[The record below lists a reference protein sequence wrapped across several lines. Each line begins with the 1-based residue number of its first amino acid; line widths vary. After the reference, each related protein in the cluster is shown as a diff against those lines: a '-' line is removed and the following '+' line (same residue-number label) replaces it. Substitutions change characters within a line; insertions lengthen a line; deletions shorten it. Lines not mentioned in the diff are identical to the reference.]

1 MNYYQHL
8 LTQISVRESAVD
20 CSRCSVDLKCCTYRP
35 FIANFL
41 VGGFANS
48 ETFNEE
54 LMQEWDFL
62 ILGLTPNIRYRKYFA
77 KKGKWG
83 FGTDATLLC
92 TFFQK
97 QNGQCKIWENR
108 PTVCRTFFCKS
119 SYAEAGAYYW
129 NKSEEWTWLLEWA
142 LLEDFL
148 HHQGWT
154 LEEVAR
160 AKEYLQDS
168 TVTQNQTWPEEF
180 FLKDLNKARTF
191 YAEAKQY
198 VDGLG
203 ESAVMDLL
211 GVKGR
216 QLHQELLAEKAKL
229 R

>member
-8 LTQISVRESAVD
+8 LTQISVPESAVD
-20 CSRCSVDLKCCTYRP
+20 CSRCAMELKCCTYRP

-48 ETFNEE
+48 QAFDETLLN
-54 LMQEWDFL
+54 EWDFL
-62 ILGLTPNIRYRKYFA
+62 ILGLTPNIRYRKHFA

-97 QNGQCKIWENR
+97 QSGQCKIWESR

-129 NKSEEWTWLLEWA
+129 KTSEEWTWLLEWV

-154 LEEVAR
+154 LEEVGH
-160 AKEYLQDS
+160 AKEYLKDDKI
-168 TVTQNQTWPEEF
+168 TQQKTWPEEF
-180 FLKDLNKARTF
+180 FLKDLQKAKQF
-191 YAEAKQY
+191 YSEARQY
-198 VDGLG
+198 VDDLG

-216 QLHQELLAEKAKL
+216 TMYQELLAQKGKL

>member
-8 LTQISVRESAVD
+8 LTEISVRETAVD
-20 CSRCSVDLKCCTYRP
+20 CSRCSLDLKCCTYRP

-41 VGGFANS
+41 VGGFIDS
-48 ETFNEE
+48 HVFNEE
-54 LMQEWDFL
+54 LMHEWDFL
-62 ILGLTPNIRYRKYFA
+62 ILGLTPSIQYRKYFA

-97 QNGQCKIWENR
+97 QTGQCKIWESR

-129 NKSEEWTWLLEWA
+129 KKAEEWTWHLEWS

-148 HHQGWT
+148 HHKGWT
-154 LEEVAR
+154 LEEVAS
-160 AKEYLQDS
+160 AKEYLQD
-168 TVTQNQTWPEEF
+168 TVVTKSRTWPEEF
-180 FLKDLNKARTF
+180 FLKDLQQARQF
-191 YAEAKQY
+191 YSEAKRY
-198 VDGLG
+198 VDALSESDVMEAVG
-203 ESAVMDLL
+203 E
-211 GVKGR
+211 KGR
-216 QLHQELLAEKAKL
+216 QLYQELLAEKVKL